1 MSNKSEKEIIENLK
15 DSGCS
20 QKLIGKFLELYNKR
34 DKTLMIELLVK
45 YRKELLEKLHK
56 SQREIDNLDYLI
68 VSLNKE
74 EKGKMTS

>member
-20 QKLIGKFLELYNKR
+20 QKLIDKFLELYNKR
-34 DKTLMIELLVK
+34 DKVLMIELLVK

-68 VSLNKE
+68 VSLKKE
-74 EKGKMTS
+74 EKGKMIF

>member
-1 MSNKSEKEIIENLK
+1 
-15 DSGCS
+15 
-20 QKLIGKFLELYNKR
+20 
-34 DKTLMIELLVK
+34 MIELLVK